1 MAVIAVLFI
10 CAGCVSA
17 LTISS
22 SVVRTED
29 GEQSMTS
36 SSSSSSSQSSV
47 SSFES
52 ETSAE
57 DTEGDVD
64 VLSEESGEILSAEST
79 NCTETQKPELIISF
93 QPQIFE
99 LSDGTL
105 DQVAMK
111 QAENSVHGTINAT
124 ILSDLTEQGM
134 PGIQLV
140 LLPEGMSIEE
150 GIAYYESLPEIRF
163 AEPNYQISIYSDECI
178 EAASAEDEE
187 FETTDGDYDSD
198 ESEIPSAETEISTS
212 DFSF

>member
-1 MAVIAVLFI
+1 MTVIAVLFI

-29 GEQSMTS
+29 GEQTMT
-36 SSSSSSSQSSV
+36 SSSQSSV
-47 SSFES
+47 SSPES
-52 ETSAE
+52 EVSVETVEA
-57 DTEGDVD
+57 DVD
-64 VLSEESGEILSAEST
+64 LLSEGSGEILSAEST
-79 NCTETQKPELIISF
+79 NCTETKEPELIISF

-99 LSDGTL
+99 LPDGTL
-105 DQVAMK
+105 DQVAMR
-111 QAENSVHGTINAT
+111 QAENSVHGAINAT

-163 AEPNYQISIYSDECI
+163 AEPNYQISIYLDECI

-187 FETTDGDYDSD
+187 CGTTDGDYDYD
-198 ESEIPSAETEISTS
+198 ESEISSAEEEISIS